1 MFYKIREAFIDTF
14 INASKISEAFDLVSA
29 KQSRT
34 KGFPNVEGKFGAAS
48 RDAFTFDGGRSMHA
62 ACIAHGEEFVNADA
76 VASSG
81 EGLKLPE
88 SGPKSAGT

>member
-1 MFYKIREAFIDTF
+1 MYQRHLNIYI
-14 INASKISEAFDLVSA
+14 INDLVSA

-62 ACIAHGEEFVNADA
+62 ACIAHAEEFVNADA
-76 VASSG
+76 VAFSG
-81 EGLKLPE
+81 EGLEHPEPLPE
-88 SGPKSAGT
+88 SV

>member
-1 MFYKIREAFIDTF
+1 MQEESL
-14 INASKISEAFDLVSA
+14 ASRASSRTNLVSA

-48 RDAFTFDGGRSMHA
+48 RDAFTFDGGRSRSA
-62 ACIAHGEEFVNADA
+62 ALLTHGEEFVNADA

-81 EGLKLPE
+81 EGREHPKPL
-88 SGPKSAGT
+88 PKSAGT